1 MVILAEGVPAMHC
14 HVVVL
19 LIVFAFASVRAQ
31 DELKKPSQ
39 PGLLPGLAAHL
50 YFDPV
55 EWDGNWTEKQKPTVD
70 PLAWTFRK
78 YEATGFAPHLNYL
91 FIQRGWFSARL
102 VGFLQVPPGRGGQ
115 EKKGGE
121 ETYEFML
128 ELWADDGVR
137 LFLDGEKLI
146 DDWRPCAETE
156 PEAHRKVRVFLKAG
170 GSHAVTI
177 EYFQGQSLKKKDPD
191 PLKLYWTCP
200 DLHIPRQLV
209 PASHFFHREA
219 NLNDYVPSQGLSSED
234 AKVLDGGKAAPK
246 VEKGNLLES
255 KTKR

>member
-1 MVILAEGVPAMHC
+1 MRCPMALLFVALVCTPVLAQE
-14 HVVVL
+14 
-19 LIVFAFASVRAQ
+19 
-31 DELKKPSQ
+31 EKKNEKPD
-39 PGLLPGLAAHL
+39 LLPGLAAHL

-55 EWDGNWTEKQKPTVD
+55 EWDGNWTEAKKPTVAATD
-70 PLAWTFRK
+70 WTFRK

-102 VGFLQVPPGRGGQ
+102 VGFLSVPPARSKQ
-115 EKKGGE
+115 DAKGGE
-121 ETYEFML
+121 EKYEFML

-170 GSHAVTI
+170 GSHALTI
-177 EYFQGQSLKKKDPD
+177 EYFQGQSLKKRDPD
-191 PLKLYWTCP
+191 PLKMYWTCP

-219 NLNDYVPSQGLSSED
+219 NLSDYVPSQGLTPDD
-234 AKVLDGGKAAPK
+234 AKALDGGKAAPK
-246 VEKGNLLES
+246 IEKGNLLDS
-255 KTKR
+255 RTKR

>member
-1 MVILAEGVPAMHC
+1 MRC
-14 HVVVL
+14 HMAFL
-19 LIVFAFASVRAQ
+19 LIALACLSVRAQ
-31 DELKKPSQ
+31 EEKGGRPDRRA
-39 PGLLPGLAAHL
+39 GLAAHL
-50 YFDPV
+50 FFDPI
-55 EWDGNWTEKQKPTVD
+55 EWDGNWTEAKKPTVD
-70 PLAWTFRK
+70 PLAWTFRT
-78 YEATGFAPHLNYL
+78 YDASGFAPHLNYL

-115 EKKGGE
+115 DKKGGE
-121 ETYEFML
+121 EKYEFML

-170 GSHAVTI
+170 GFHVIKI

-191 PLKLYWTCP
+191 PLKMYWTCP

-219 NLNDYVPSQGLSSED
+219 DLNDYVPSQGLSTED
-234 AKVLDGGKAAPK
+234 AKALDGGKAAPK
-246 VEKGNLLES
+246 VEMGNLLES